1 MYDFVSAVEKEL
13 TEIMSVMEEVDRKL
27 QKIMPG
33 KLVIK
38 HRKSGDLYYELVK
51 EGEGTRLRKIGRED
65 ALRVREIKNFH
76 YFSGL
81 RRRLRTNCGILERV
95 KNSYIAYDPFS
106 INENLPKVYRVS
118 AEDYL
123 DFKQWQKAEGDL
135 RTKLWLERPYF
146 KNDYPMPAY
155 PCKTHDGTVVRSL
168 GEASIY
174 NMLQAYGVPFRY
186 DSEIYLTDE
195 KGNVVTRY
203 PDFVIFLSDGSVL
216 YWEHVGMMELDS
228 YGESFLKKLRLY
240 NQNGIV
246 MGDNLI
252 LTASGP
258 KGAINLA
265 AVDRIIRERVLPYV
279 SVQKTDPET

>member
-1 MYDFVSAVEKEL
+1 MYEFISAVEKEL
-13 TEIMSVMEEVDRKL
+13 TEVERVLEEIDRLLRRIK
-27 QKIMPG
+27 PG

-38 HRKSGDLYYELVK
+38 KRKDGELYYELVK
-51 EGEGTRLRKIGRED
+51 EGQKNKLRKIGRED
-65 ALRVREIKNFH
+65 ALRVREVKDFH
-76 YFSGL
+76 YYTGL
-81 RRRLRTNCGILERV
+81 KKLLNTNCRILERV
-95 KNSYIAYDPFS
+95 RNAYAAYDPFS
-106 INENLPKVYRVS
+106 VNEKLSKVYRVN
-118 AEDYL
+118 AEDL
-123 DFKQWQKAEGDL
+123 PDFEQWKKDEGEL
-135 RTKLWLERPYF
+135 RTKLWLEQPYF
-146 KNDYPMPAY
+146 KNTYLMPAY
-155 PCKTHDGTVVRSL
+155 PCTAYDGTKVRSL
-168 GEASIY
+168 GEVSIY
-174 NMLQAYGVPFRY
+174 NMLKAYGIPFRY
-186 DSEIYLTDE
+186 ESEIYLTDE
-195 KGNVVTRY
+195 KGKVVTRY

-216 YWEHVGMMELDS
+216 YWEHIGMMELDT